1 MTDNIII
8 FPKPIQ
14 NQQLQSLP
22 EILGRVEENR
32 KEHINYI
39 VEDLAS
45 FIFQRAH
52 EEGFDLE
59 QDDLHKDCMLVVESM
74 RAMLCKSIR
83 INHPLQ
89 KITESLISIDSEE
102 GEGPSAA

>member
-8 FPKPIQ
+8 FPKPKQ

-32 KEHINYI
+32 KEHISYI
-39 VEDLAS
+39 VDDLAS

-59 QDDLHKDCMLVVESM
+59 QDDLHKDCTLVVESI
-74 RAMLCKSIR
+74 RSMLCKAIR
-83 INHPLQ
+83 IDHPLQ

>member
-1 MTDNIII
+1 MTDNIIV
-8 FPKPIQ
+8 FPKQ
-14 NQQLQSLP
+14 NHNQQLQSLP

-39 VEDLAS
+39 VDDLAG

-59 QDDLHKDCMLVVESM
+59 GDELYKDCTLVVES
-74 RAMLCKSIR
+74 IR
-83 INHPLQ
+83 SLLSKAISINHPLQ
-89 KITESLISIDSEE
+89 KITEDLISISSEE
-102 GEGPSAA
+102 GDGPQAA